1 MTTVKKFFTL
11 TIFMLAGVLAHA
23 QKVTVSADSERV
35 NGKNCEGYSTSLSG
49 SAEDVNA
56 SLVKY
61 LKTFGKVKATGN
73 QYQVTEAQV
82 NLTRYVNPFFASAK
96 AKGDRVVVWMG
107 ASEESDS
114 AKSIRSELEKL
125 VYSFG
130 VKFYKDKIQADI
142 DESLRAQTAAERQQQ
157 RLLLE
162 NKNLASRLEMNAKE
176 KIRLEKAL
184 VNNAQDSV
192 KLVTALAKNKVS
204 QDSVAVAAEQI
215 KKMVEAHKERQ
226 RRVE

>member
-1 MTTVKKFFTL
+1 MITVKKFFAL
-11 TIFMLAGVLAHA
+11 SVFMLVGVLAHA
-23 QKVTVSADSERV
+23 QKVTVSADTERV
-35 NGKNCEGYSTSLSG
+35 NGKNYDGYSTSLSG
-49 SAEDVNA
+49 SAEEVNA
-56 SLVKY
+56 ALAKY
-61 LKTFGKVKATGN
+61 LKTFGKVKTTGN
-73 QYQVTEAQV
+73 QYQVTEVQV
-82 NLTRYVNPFFASAK
+82 NLTKYANPLFASAK

-114 AKSIRSELEKL
+114 AKSIHRELEKL
-125 VYSFG
+125 VYNFG
-130 VKFYKDKIQADI
+130 VKFYKDKIQVDI
-142 DESLRAQTAAERQQQ
+142 DESLRAQTAAEKQQQ
-157 RLLLE
+157 RLVLE

-226 RRVE
+226 RKVE